1 MKRTWWE
8 WWVSSFFSH
17 PTFSFEVPLPLL
29 LETPSSRIFH
39 GPDQLIY
46 KQIMDSHIFYREEKI
61 NRLVQR
67 QSDAILS
74 FVTMDVPKQII
85 VYPKALCDLHTFS
98 ALQKFRKGI
107 LFRGVLCQ
115 IIRGLYDLHR
125 LGIEHYDIKPENIL
139 MFDNGTVRI
148 SDFGC
153 AVHAASS
160 YQKFWGTYPF
170 MAPELCFLSF
180 DGDYVPHSMDVYST
194 CVMIVYLLFP
204 QLYIIRHRPLLLK
217 EYRSLYQRATFL
229 LRNRNVHSTL
239 GLILIAGLTENPSFR
254 ISMPTFLEA
263 MSRHLHHCSDV
274 ELSVPVVV

>member
-8 WWVSSFFSH
+8 WWSSSFFPH
-17 PTFSFEVPLPLL
+17 RTFPPALPLPLL
-29 LETPSSRIFH
+29 LETPSSRIFR

-46 KQIMDSHIFYREEKI
+46 KQIVDTPMFRREEKI
-61 NRLVQR
+61 NRLVQH

-74 FVTMDVPKQII
+74 FLTMDVPKQII
-85 VYPKALCDLHTFS
+85 VYPEALCDWHAFS
-98 ALQKFRKGI
+98 VLQKSSNGI
-107 LFRGVLCQ
+107 LFHGFLCQ

-139 MFDNGTVRI
+139 IFDNGTVRI
-148 SDFGC
+148 CDFGC

-217 EYRSLYQRATFL
+217 EYRHLYQRATFL
-229 LRNRNVHSTL
+229 LRNRNVHTTL

-254 ISMPTFLEA
+254 IPMSTFLEA
-263 MSRHLHHCSDV
+263 MSRHLHHVSDV
-274 ELSVPVVV
+274 ELSVPDEV